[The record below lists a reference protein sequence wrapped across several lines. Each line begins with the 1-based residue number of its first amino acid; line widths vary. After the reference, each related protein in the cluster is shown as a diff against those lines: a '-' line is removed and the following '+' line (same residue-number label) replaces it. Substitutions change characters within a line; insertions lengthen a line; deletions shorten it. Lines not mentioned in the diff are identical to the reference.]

1 MFKQSCQFQS
11 NLITELE
18 ISNLNAFELI
28 NRVLSMDNTLFLI
41 DENVYQIYFAGLQID
56 KPCYILKAEE
66 QHKSLYQS
74 QEIYNFLLT
83 NNCSRN
89 HYIVVFGGGIST
101 DIGAWIASTFKRG
114 TKLLLIPTTLL
125 AMIDAALGGK
135 TALNHNG
142 IKNLIG
148 SFYPADKIIICPSFL
163 QSLPADEYYNG
174 LVECL
179 KTLLIIQDFDKANK
193 LLSEKIINEDD
204 IYLIANTKLSICAN
218 DLYDKGARRLLNLG
232 HSFAHII
239 ESLSDN
245 AIPHGAAVAWG
256 MLFAYEYSL
265 KKKLLDI
272 EKTNQLKDL
281 LNKLIKASPSLYQHS
296 IILFS
301 NIMLDKAKTQVHHLI
316 LNDKKNNGSLK
327 LILFDTQQI
336 IVYQEDNIEEVEI
349 FFINQLKSRY
359 QLEK

>member
-1 MFKQSCQFQS
+1 
-11 NLITELE
+11 
-18 ISNLNAFELI
+18 
-28 NRVLSMDNTLFLI
+28 
-41 DENVYQIYFAGLQID
+41 
-56 KPCYILKAEE
+56 
-66 QHKSLYQS
+66 
-74 QEIYNFLLT
+74 
-83 NNCSRN
+83 
-89 HYIVVFGGGIST
+89 
-101 DIGAWIASTFKRG
+101 
-114 TKLLLIPTTLL
+114 
-125 AMIDAALGGK
+125 MIDAALGGK

-256 MLFAYEYSL
+256 MLFAYEYS
-265 KKKLLDI
+265 
-272 EKTNQLKDL
+272 EKRCWIKR
-281 LNKLIKASPSLYQHS
+281 KLIIKRFAQQTHQASPSLYQHS
-296 IILFS
+296 KILFS
-301 NIMLDKAKTQVHHLI
+301 NIMLDKAKTQ
-316 LNDKKNNGSLK
+316 
-327 LILFDTQQI
+327 I
-336 IVYQEDNIEEVEI
+336 IT
-349 FFINQLKSRY
+349 
-359 QLEK
+359 